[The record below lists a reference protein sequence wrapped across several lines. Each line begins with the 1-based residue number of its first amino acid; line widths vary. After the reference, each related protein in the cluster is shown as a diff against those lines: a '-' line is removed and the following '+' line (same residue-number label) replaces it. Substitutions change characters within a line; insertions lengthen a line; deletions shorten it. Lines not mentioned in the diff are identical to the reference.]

1 MQRIN
6 MDLSYFV
13 TNFDILAVFKDA
25 KIRKYAD
32 LDKYADIYQLMPQR
46 IDYVFILTESDT
58 NTGHW
63 TLLIRNDNI
72 FEYFD
77 SYGTSSNKI
86 LDYIP
91 IFMNKKL
98 GNNYN
103 EDIGM
108 MIKSIKQ
115 TDKFIYNKT
124 KFQKD
129 GNNINTCGRWCIC
142 RLALFLADDLN
153 LKDFTNLIKMKAKQ
167 LKMTNDE
174 LITFLVSVK

>member
-1 MQRIN
+1 
-6 MDLSYFV
+6 MDYFV
-13 TNFDILAVFKDA
+13 TNKDLLAIFKNC
-25 KIRKYAD
+25 KIIKYAD
-32 LDKYADIYQLMPQR
+32 LDNYKDIYMLLPNRM
-46 IDYVFILTESDT
+46 DFCFILTESEL
-58 NTGHW
+58 NSGHW
-63 TLLIRNDNI
+63 TVLIRNNNM

-77 SYGTSSNKI
+77 SYGVSPKSI

-91 IFMNKKL
+91 SFKNKLL
-98 GNNYN
+98 GNNYS
-103 EDIGM
+103 EDLGK
-108 MIKSIKQ
+108 MIKSIKS

-129 GNNINTCGRWCIC
+129 APHINTCGRWCIC
-142 RLALFLADDLN
+142 IIALFLADDLN

>member
-1 MQRIN
+1 MHRIN

-32 LDKYADIYQLMPQR
+32 LDKYADIYQIMPQR

-77 SYGTSSNKI
+77 SYGTSPKI
-86 LDYIP
+86 Y
-91 IFMNKKL
+91 
-98 GNNYN
+98 
-103 EDIGM
+103 
-108 MIKSIKQ
+108 
-115 TDKFIYNKT
+115 
-124 KFQKD
+124 
-129 GNNINTCGRWCIC
+129 
-142 RLALFLADDLN
+142 
-153 LKDFTNLIKMKAKQ
+153 
-167 LKMTNDE
+167 
-174 LITFLVSVK
+174 